1 MGSARWFHFRA
12 SSGWVAEASL
22 LWVVA
27 ALVDLS
33 SSSWYHGLCRA
44 CLELA
49 HYYLPHSFS
58 GKNCKD
64 ARKRVCGYREE
75 RKIGANNCKPPPS
88 LCSFVYLVINVFF
101 HSDPNNVPG
110 ILQVVEDTKVNN
122 IIFVKRQSQQS
133 MRWTMREASTEN
145 LGNTCFQEQQ

>member
-1 MGSARWFHFRA
+1 M
-12 SSGWVAEASL
+12 AEASL

-44 CLELA
+44 CSLIMMLEVQGL
-49 HYYLPHSFS
+49 LKLGLRTGPLLFTPLLQWEELQR
-58 GKNCKD
+58 
-64 ARKRVCGYREE
+64 RKKKGVWIQEE

-88 LCSFVYLVINVFF
+88 LFSFVYLVINVFF
-101 HSDPNNVPG
+101 HSDPNSVPG

-133 MRWTMREASTEN
+133 VR
-145 LGNTCFQEQQ
+145 